1 MDQVSNQTSYKRR
14 RERRKLLTL
23 GQLAQKTQMP
33 QLESPNQ
40 VKVVKVTITIVVTLH
55 GIINNP
61 PLWPWGGH
69 GQTLSDRTGGGW
81 GFVAGMSLPEF
92 LGGEIGR
99 RRAANFTDFTRR
111 SRHWG
116 GLGGRSSPGGLRRR
130 AKPPPPCPGC

>member
-14 RERRKLLTL
+14 RQRRKLLTL

-55 GIINNP
+55 GIINTS

-69 GQTLSDRTGGGW
+69 CQTLSDRIGGG
-81 GFVAGMSLPEF
+81 
-92 LGGEIGR
+92 
-99 RRAANFTDFTRR
+99 
-111 SRHWG
+111 
-116 GLGGRSSPGGLRRR
+116 
-130 AKPPPPCPGC
+130 